1 LRDYVIVLLILSAL
15 VLREAWLLI
24 PESTATFDAYPF
36 HDMRVTRQTY
46 FYFAFQ
52 YGAMLIFIFVFVHLV
67 NDYKEFFHIWF
78 VLQLIELI
86 DYFLTYNTAWFKV
99 GDISV
104 GITLIKLVTLTLT
117 ILFGWIYSQR
127 SPR

>member
-1 LRDYVIVLLILSAL
+1 
-15 VLREAWLLI
+15 
-24 PESTATFDAYPF
+24 
-36 HDMRVTRQTY
+36 
-46 FYFAFQ
+46 
-52 YGAMLIFIFVFVHLV
+52 
-67 NDYKEFFHIWF
+67 
-78 VLQLIELI
+78 LI